1 MMNSVFVPNVFGFNA
16 DEVKVLMEKYFGEV
30 SDIDLILNSKGEW
43 QAFVHFK
50 CWYDREIVYKAI
62 KTMDQGKAWK
72 LRVPEKDTLV
82 MLKNFS
88 RKEVKAELDAE
99 TKREI
104 LLKILHPTESP
115 ISEHSGGKAPRVAK
129 DYQMRLV
136 DIKYVEK
143 IEKELQIAR
152 RRIAELE
159 RYTSIFP
166 EEQIRKLDEAKT
178 EYDRMYNQ
186 VPMYRSKIESP
197 RSPDNPPPIL
207 ESETYKEQML
217 IADREEQSRKRKEK
231 HITKLLEKVGEKL
244 EKIITREEG
253 EVEEDNVSTCVHYP
267 DTPEVHDEV
276 ANEVKILSL
285 QHPDATNVTKEKYDK
300 ESQCWY

>member
-99 TKREI
+99 TKREM

-129 DYQMRLV
+129 DYQMQLV

-166 EEQIRKLDEAKT
+166 EEQVRKLDEAKT
-178 EYDRMYNQ
+178 EYDRVYNQ
-186 VPMYRSKIESP
+186 VPMYRNGIESP
-197 RSPDNPPPIL
+197 KSPDYPPLIL
-207 ESETYKEQML
+207 ESETYKEQMR
-217 IADREEQSRKRKEK
+217 IAEREEEFRKRKDK
-231 HITKLLEKVGEKL
+231 RITELLEEAEKKL
-244 EKIITREEG
+244 EKAISREEG
-253 EVEEDNVSTCVHYP
+253 EVDEDNASTCVHCP
-267 DTPEVHDEV
+267 DTPEIREEV

-285 QHPDATNVTKEKYDK
+285 QHPDSMRKEKFDRRT
-300 ESQCWY
+300 QCWY